1 MSDLAKGT
9 SLIYIRVATRVRLRA
24 LAHLDGRT
32 LIEYLDRL
40 ARREVNKID
49 TTRYNRA
56 VERVEASPAGPTGV
70 G

>member
-1 MSDLAKGT
+1 MPRLDGT
-9 SLIYIRVATRVRLRA
+9 SLIYVKVETRLRLRA

-40 ARREVNKID
+40 ARREVNKLD

-56 VERVEASPAGPTGV
+56 VEHVDRAPPGAA
-70 G
+70 